1 MRVRRR
7 EKVKAA
13 GGMVLWFG
21 KCAAGKNERRL
32 FLCAVKNP
40 QDARVPV
47 ACAVS
52 LCFCAILCICLHAF
66 SHSYSF
72 GMVRDNVYFCW

>member
-32 FLCAVKNP
+32 CFKCSEESTGREGACGMCRKFVFLCNIVYMP
-40 QDARVPV
+40 
-47 ACAVS
+47 ACFLS
-52 LCFCAILCICLHAF
+52 LLLFW
-66 SHSYSF
+66 Y
-72 GMVRDNVYFCW
+72 GTG

>member
-1 MRVRRR
+1 MRVPRR
-7 EKVKAA
+7 EEGKAA
-13 GGMVLWFG
+13 GGTVLWFG

-47 ACAVS
+47 GCVVS
-52 LCFCAILCICLHAF
+52 LCFLCNI
-66 SHSYSF
+66 
-72 GMVRDNVYFCW
+72 VYMPACFLSLLLFWYGTG